1 MLQFRVLTIIGLPV
15 EQPNQD
21 LRFIVYVK
29 I

>member
-1 MLQFRVLTIIGLPV
+1 MLQFRVLTIIGLTV
-15 EQPNQD
+15 AQPNQD